1 MPAGHFRDRS
11 DDDGYLILHNSVP
24 LEIISNAQL
33 ATERITDELAEGRVE
48 SRNVPRA
55 FEDGPFNIRFKK
67 IYENEPEYT
76 PVQFTMEFIPGTRI
90 LGVLK
95 HLTTI
100 STSIMI

>member
-1 MPAGHFRDRS
+1 MPAGHFKYRS
-11 DDDGYLILHNSVP
+11 DDNGYLILRKFVP

-33 ATERITDELAEGRVE
+33 AIERIIDELAEDRVE

-55 FEDGPFNIRFKK
+55 FEDGPCNIRFKK
-67 IYENEPEYT
+67 IYENEPEST
-76 PVQFTMEFIPGTRI
+76 PVQFTMDFIPGTRI

-100 STSIMI
+100 STSIMT